1 MPTNYALIQ
10 ALEKYHHF
18 LGDGFTAPVPQLN
31 GQQLNMSQ
39 IAMMIADRLV
49 GLYRQDENGNIPA
62 MRSETPFT
70 NTEKPLYNFYE
81 YFHAETGQGLGSSH
95 QTGWTGLLA
104 NLVMRQYQRDIPVRG
119 KEHKS

>member
-18 LGDGFTAPVPQLN
+18 LGPGFTTRVPQRN
-31 GQQLNMSQ
+31 DEQLNMQ
-39 IAMMIADRLV
+39 EIARMIADRLV
-49 GLYRQDENGNIPA
+49 GLYRQDENNNIPA
-62 MRSETPFT
+62 MRSESPFT
-70 NTEKPLYNFYE
+70 NSEELLYNFYE

-104 NLVMRQYQRDIPVRG
+104 NLVMRKYQRDIPVRG
-119 KEHKS
+119 AEPES